1 VFLLALHRSKLLTGG
16 GSSELTEFLKGLRV
30 DMSESRMNEISVRF
44 GAAVAALA
52 FVSVTGALFSIS
64 PLFLCGLAI
73 LVGIIWPTWVSEFYD
88 RTSRFLE
95 DTRARGRGDDPK
107 SNVFSDLTG
116 RYDKSR
122 FHYYVTM
129 DGKKR
134 YYRTGKPVFSG
145 GGTEAATKRKAA
157 KKWPWQSS

>member
-1 VFLLALHRSKLLTGG
+1 
-16 GSSELTEFLKGLRV
+16 
-30 DMSESRMNEISVRF
+30 MNEISSRF

-64 PLFLCGLAI
+64 PAFLAFIAI
-73 LVGIIWPTWVSEFYD
+73 SVGVIWPSWVSEFYD
-88 RTSRFLE
+88 RTSRFLD
-95 DTRARGRGDDPK
+95 DTRARGRGEEPA
-107 SNVFSDLTG
+107 SNVFSQLTG

-134 YYRTGKPVFSG
+134 YYRTGKPFIAISQ
-145 GGTEAATKRKAA
+145 TEEERKRKLS
-157 KKWPWQSS
+157 KKMPWQSG